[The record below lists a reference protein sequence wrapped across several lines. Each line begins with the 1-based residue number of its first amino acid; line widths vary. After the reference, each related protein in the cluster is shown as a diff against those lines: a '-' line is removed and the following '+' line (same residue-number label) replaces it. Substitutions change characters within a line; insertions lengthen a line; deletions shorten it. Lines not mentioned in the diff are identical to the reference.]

1 MTRDAILAQAL
12 AIRAQVDALVAMV
25 SGGVEDEGCPHP
37 HDHRVD
43 MTEMGGPI
51 RFLCRACG
59 ETITLMDEG
68 DDDAG
73 A

>member
-59 ETITLMDEG
+59 ETITLTEG
-68 DDDAG
+68 EDSHEG